1 MTRDD
6 QSQEAL
12 DFADLMPPVA
22 EFPGRTG
29 TPDEDG
35 APTDVPQWTPGTPG
49 PSGQTRRDGFW
60 PCQCMTCSACTHPTI
75 LTAEAAATD
84 PSADKMLCTDCTR
97 RGHARRVW
105 SDDATRPKWEPQQSY
120 RVDEVGTPEDRA
132 WEAERDRVA
141 AEESARRKAEQDL
154 EYWDSRSWAR
164 FAKSA
169 IDAHSAEDALPD
181 IAEFKTNV
189 RTHRKRGINL
199 VLMGTLGGGKTYL
212 MNSIARALVK
222 DGVIAPQL
230 IRFGTEAELLYPLV
244 VGYPSDQKAYRD
256 DFTDPAR
263 TQMIMIDE
271 VGRGNF
277 TREDDR
283 FAAWDIVTGF
293 AYNHDIPLIVTTNL
307 LPRLKGTASGDLGA
321 PAVVDRAA
329 LARSTAPSIGREPV
343 TQDVPEQSFDP
354 APAVPSVQK
363 DEPPTRLEEY
373 IGSAAYDRLINSTPR
388 EKATEVMAENRRGDV
403 NRGTVARNHADE
415 VDEGTRPW

>member
-6 QSQEAL
+6 QSQDAL
-12 DFADLMPPVA
+12 DFPDLMPSVADSPV
-22 EFPGRTG
+22 EG
-29 TPDEDG
+29 G
-35 APTDVPQWTPGTPG
+35 ATTQAPQWTPGTPG

-105 SDDATRPKWEPQQSY
+105 SDDAARPKWEPQQSY

-169 IDAHSAEDALPD
+169 IDAHTAEDALPD

-244 VGYPSDQKAYRD
+244 VGFPSDQKAYRD
-256 DFTDPAR
+256 DFTDPSR

-283 FAAWDIVTGF
+283 VAAWDIVTGF

-307 LPRLKGTASGDLGA
+307 MPTPKGALVDEPGTPAVADRAAKALASAPGLPAPASDLPAAEFNPAATPASTASGET
-321 PAVVDRAA
+321 
-329 LARSTAPSIGREPV
+329 SPSLL
-343 TQDVPEQSFDP
+343 S
-354 APAVPSVQK
+354 
-363 DEPPTRLEEY
+363 EY
-373 IGSAAYDRLINSTPR
+373 MGDAAYDRLINSTPR
-388 EKATEVMAENRRGDV
+388 EKTTYVVAENRRGDV
-403 NRGTVARNHADE
+403 NRGSVARNHADE
-415 VDEGTRPW
+415 VDEGPRSW